1 MEEKLIVIE
10 KNPGQTVLSVVKLF
24 GFRVRGNS
32 VYIFFG
38 GLTAGV
44 LSAMVLYSVHVLLAM
59 VAMIVPPLLA
69 AVFVRKFVSGKPR
82 YYFSFYLN
90 MREYG
95 YLVRKPRK
103 RGAYA
108 VS

>member
-1 MEEKLIVIE
+1 MEEKLITIE

-38 GLTAGV
+38 GLTMGV
-44 LSAMVLYSVHVLLAM
+44 LSAMMLYSIHVLLAM
-59 VAMIVPPLLA
+59 LAMIVPPILA

-82 YYFSFYLN
+82 YYFSFYVD
-90 MREYG
+90 MKEYG

-103 RGAYA
+103 RGVHA